1 MDHSVPIYLVLRR
14 IPPGRGERLAAVA
27 AAHADRVAAR
37 SAAGPAAAAAGGDQ
51 AAPELIT

>member
-1 MDHSVPIYLVLRR
+1 MYLVLWR

-27 AAHADRVAAR
+27 AAIADRVAAR
-37 SAAGPAAAAAGGDQ
+37 AHAAGPAAAAAGGDQ